1 MKHRIVIADDHTLI
15 AQALSGSIQDMDN
28 YEVMYEIENDFELTE
43 KFKKNLMHNILLLT
57 INIPEMNGY

>member
-15 AQALSGSIQDMDN
+15 AQALSGSIQGMDN
-28 YEVMYEIENDFELTE
+28 YEVMYEVENDFELTE

-57 INIPEMNGY
+57 VNIPEMNGY